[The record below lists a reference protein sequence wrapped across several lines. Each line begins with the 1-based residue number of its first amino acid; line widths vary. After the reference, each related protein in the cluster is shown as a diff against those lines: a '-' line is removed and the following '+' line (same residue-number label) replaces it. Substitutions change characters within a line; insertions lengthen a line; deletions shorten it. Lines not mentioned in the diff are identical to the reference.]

1 MLRGKWKISYVALSA
16 LTSVSLLV
24 AAACGDDDDDDD
36 DGGDGGNGGGQLV
49 AADVDCSTL
58 DVEAPARISEEGT
71 LTVASDLSYAPME
84 FVREGT
90 NDPIGVDVDIANCI
104 AEAWGVEANVQ
115 NTPFDAI
122 IPALTSGQADIIMS
136 SLSVTPERAEQVD
149 FVEYMVAG
157 SGILVEGGNPE
168 GIESLEDL
176 CGLDVAIQLGTVQ
189 VDEAEE
195 QNGSCDE
202 PIKIQTFEQNTDTI
216 AAVGSGRAAA
226 ALMDY
231 PVAAYGASQVD
242 GTEVVGAQYNTGP
255 YGIAVRKDD
264 NEVRDAIQA
273 TIDAMRE
280 GGQYDD
286 ILAYWGVEAGAL
298 E

>member
-1 MLRGKWKISYVALSA
+1 MLKGKWKVSYVALSA
-16 LTSVSLLV
+16 LTSFSLLV

-36 DGGDGGNGGGQLV
+36 GEDNEGGGLV

-58 DVEAPARISEEGT
+58 DVEAPARITEAGE

-90 NDPIGVDVDIANCI
+90 NDPIGVDVDIAGCI
-104 AEAWGVEANVQ
+104 AEAWGVDANVQ

-122 IPALTSGQADIIMS
+122 IPALTSSQADIIMS

-157 SGILVEGGNPE
+157 SGILVEEGNPE

-189 VDEAEE
+189 IDEAEE
-195 QNGSCDE
+195 QNASCDE
-202 PIKIQTFEQNTDTI
+202 PMEIQTFEQNTDTI
-216 AAVGSGRAAA
+216 AAVSSGRAAA

-231 PVAAYGASQVD
+231 PVAAYGAAQIE
-242 GTEVVGAQYNTGP
+242 GAEVVGQQYNTGP

-264 NEVRDAIQA
+264 AEVRDAIQA

-298 E
+298 D

>member
-1 MLRGKWKISYVALSA
+1 MLKGKRKVSYVALSA
-16 LTSVSLLV
+16 LTSFSLLV

-36 DGGDGGNGGGQLV
+36 SDNGDNGGGALV
-49 AADVDCSTL
+49 SADVDCSAL
-58 DVEAPARISEEGT
+58 GVEAPARITEAGT

-104 AEAWGVEANVQ
+104 AEAWGVESNVQ

-122 IPALTSGQADIIMS
+122 IPSLTSGQADIIMS

-157 SGILVEGGNPE
+157 SGILVEEGNPE
-168 GIESLEDL
+168 DIQSLEDL
-176 CGLDVAIQLGTVQ
+176 CGLNVAIQLGTVQ
-189 VDEAEE
+189 IDEAEE
-195 QNGSCDE
+195 QNASCDE
-202 PIKIQTFEQNTDTI
+202 PIEIQTYEQNTDTI

-231 PVAAYGASQVD
+231 PVAAYGAAQVD
-242 GTEVVGAQYNTGP
+242 GADVVGAQYNTGP

-264 NEVRDAIQA
+264 TEVRDAIQA

-298 E
+298 D